1 METKDNKNT
10 VNYAALKKAL
20 AAGAVVILGGVAYY
34 VTAWKIK
41 NDIVKPALKTAKE
54 EAGAFLTS
62 WATKDTETK

>member
-1 METKDNKNT
+1 MDEKKTT
-10 VNYAALKKAL
+10 VNYAALRKAL

-41 NDIVKPALKTAKE
+41 NDIVKPALKTAME
-54 EAGAFLTS
+54 EADSFLTS